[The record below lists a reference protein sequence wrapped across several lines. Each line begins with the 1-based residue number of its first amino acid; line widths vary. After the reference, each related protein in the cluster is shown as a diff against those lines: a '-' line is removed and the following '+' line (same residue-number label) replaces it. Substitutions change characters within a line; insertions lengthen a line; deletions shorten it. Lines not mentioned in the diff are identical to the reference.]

1 MELNI
6 LWFILIAVLW
16 TGYLVLEGFDF
27 GVGMLLS
34 VVARNDRERTT
45 VVRTIGPHWDGNE
58 VWLLTA
64 GGAMFAAFPE
74 WYATMFSGMYLAL
87 FLILVLLILRISAI
101 EWRSKI
107 ASQRWRTVWD
117 RFHSV
122 SALLVPLLLGVAFA
136 NLVQGMKIEVVDRA
150 TQQVV
155 PAADVTPEVLATSAH
170 QLTGGFFSL
179 LTPFTILGGL
189 AVVAICF
196 AHGAQFLA
204 LKTKGDIRTRANAVA
219 APATV
224 VSTLLAAV
232 WVVWGQAVYS
242 MNVWSWIP
250 LVVAALALIASAALS
265 QHALRNEKLSFTA
278 SAVGIAS
285 AVVWIFSAMAPNV
298 MKSSIDAAYSLT
310 ISQASSTHPTLVI
323 MSIVALCLV
332 PIVLAYTVWS
342 YWVFR
347 HRISTADVEA
357 NAGLLPQ
364 KIRLGSNFLAG

>member
-1 MELNI
+1 MDLSI

-27 GVGMLLS
+27 GVGMLLPIA
-34 VVARNDRERTT
+34 ARNDRERTT

-87 FLILVLLILRISAI
+87 FLILVMLILRISAI

-107 ASQRWRTVWD
+107 ASEKWRTVWD
-117 RFHSV
+117 RFHTV
-122 SALLVPLLLGVAFA
+122 AAVTVPLLLGVAFA
-136 NLVQGMKIEVVDRA
+136 NLVQGMKIEVVERA
-150 TQQVV
+150 TQEVV
-155 PAADVTPEVLATSAH
+155 PASDVTPEVLAGAAH

-179 LTPFTILGGL
+179 LTPYTLLGGVAL
-189 AVVAICF
+189 VAICF

-204 LKTKGDIRTRANAVA
+204 LKTKGEVRDRANGVA
-219 APATV
+219 APASLVGV
-224 VSTLLAAV
+224 VLGAA
-232 WVVWGQAVYS
+232 WVLWGQFAYS
-242 MNVWSWIP
+242 NNVWSWIP
-250 LVVAALALIASAALS
+250 LMVAALALIASATWS
-265 QHALRNEKLSFTA
+265 QHATRNEKLSFAA
-278 SAVGIAS
+278 SSVGIAG
-285 AVVWIFSAMAPNV
+285 AVSWVFASMAPAV
-298 MKSSIDAAYSLT
+298 MKSSIDPAYSLT

-323 MSIVALCLV
+323 MTVVALSLV
-332 PIVLAYTVWS
+332 PVVLAYTVWS

-347 HRISTADVEA
+347 HRVSTADVDT
-357 NAGLLPQ
+357 NAGLLPG